1 MVMPDIE
8 PPGPYKQFGWGG
20 NLWQQHSFGRPPV
33 TKRGPLTHI
42 LDTGAYWTN
51 LELGVDTTADFI
63 LAAVPYFTT
72 PGSPTLQQ
80 GDTIVGK
87 DKNGTMVTILVV
99 QIPANPQE
107 NEQQAPP

>member
-1 MVMPDIE
+1 MVIPDIG
-8 PPGPYKQFGWGG
+8 PPKPHKQFGWVGG
-20 NLWQQHSFGRPPV
+20 QWSLHSRGRPSP

-42 LDTGAYWTN
+42 LDTGAYWHN
-51 LELGVDTTADFI
+51 KELGVDTTEDFI

-72 PGSPTLQQ
+72 PNSPTLQQ

-87 DKNGTMVTILVV
+87 DKNGTMVTILVIR
-99 QIPANPQE
+99 IPANPQE